1 MPYLTKIRE
10 YFRGR
15 PELDAQALHREF
27 EIPNEVKVTEFAA
40 VIMIF
45 GERYQVPLG
54 VLRPSDPMRV
64 FLSPPR
70 SSNPVTWI
78 HERTEFFA
86 SVEKLE
92 DHLVQ
97 QRESRD
103 LDPPTREP
111 GTLREYALACLGFEL
126 EPAPEG

>member
-1 MPYLTKIRE
+1 MIK
-10 YFRGR
+10 
-15 PELDAQALHREF
+15 
-27 EIPNEVKVTEFAA
+27 
-40 VIMIF
+40 IF
-45 GERYQVPLG
+45 GERYPIPLG

-92 DHLVQ
+92 DHLIQ
-97 QRESRD
+97 QREKRD
-103 LDPPTREP
+103 LGAPPREP
-111 GTLREYALACLGFEL
+111 QTVREYALACLGFEL
-126 EPAPEG
+126 EPAPDA

>member
-15 PELDAQALHREF
+15 PELGAPALHREF
-27 EIPNEVKVTEFAA
+27 EIPDDVAVNEFAE
-40 VIMIF
+40 VIRIF
-45 GERYQVPLG
+45 GERYSVPLG
-54 VLRPSDPMRV
+54 VLRPTDPMRV

-70 SSNPVTWI
+70 SSNPVTWL

-97 QRESRD
+97 QREGRD
-103 LDPPTREP
+103 LGPPAREP
-111 GTLREYALACLGFEL
+111 GTLREYVLSCLGFEL
-126 EPAPEG
+126 EPAKDA